1 MDLCTIFVLEC
12 FYIQILGNAKHALI
26 FKSRHYR
33 EIYNNLYHTLLL
45 MNNGQTIVDF
55 SDLYLCK
62 CIFSI
67 IRQSIVKFKLNAL
80 DNFKTLHVRRP
91 TDF

>member
-1 MDLCTIFVLEC
+1 MDLYTTFVLKC

>member
-1 MDLCTIFVLEC
+1 
-12 FYIQILGNAKHALI
+12 
-26 FKSRHYR
+26 
-33 EIYNNLYHTLLL
+33 